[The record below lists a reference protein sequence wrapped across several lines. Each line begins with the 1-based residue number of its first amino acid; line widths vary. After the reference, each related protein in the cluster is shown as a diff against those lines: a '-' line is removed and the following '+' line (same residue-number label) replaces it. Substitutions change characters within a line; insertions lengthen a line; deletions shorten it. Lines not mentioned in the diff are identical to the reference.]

1 MNNSRSNNTLSNN
14 SSSEKAPIKT
24 LIVDDERLAR
34 AELKRLLDKHSD
46 VIEIVAEA
54 ANADTALKVL
64 QEQNIDLVFLDV
76 QMPGMTG
83 IEMADHIDSDVQ
95 FIFCTAFDQY
105 AVDAFTLNAVDY
117 LVKPVNPQRLLQC
130 IAKLSHN
137 NTPIVEKQLS
147 TEDRQSENHDFQTQV
162 YYLPENHGLLLK
174 FGEVNR
180 IIKLSEVERF
190 ESIGN
195 HCAVYTPLG
204 KSWVHSSLSKVEIR
218 LDPTLFFK
226 ASRSE
231 IIRIDAIDRIE
242 PGIKTGSSVAFLKSG
257 ASIEVSRRQAQA
269 LKQLFSAF

>member
-1 MNNSRSNNTLSNN
+1 M
-14 SSSEKAPIKT
+14 SSSHPLRT

-34 AELKRLLDKHSD
+34 AELKRLLSKHTDS
-46 VIEIVAEA
+46 IKIVGEA
-54 ANADTALKVL
+54 ANADAALQILK
-64 QEQNIDLVFLDV
+64 EENIDLVFLDV

-83 IEMADHIDSDVQ
+83 MELAEHIDTDIQ

-117 LVKPVNPQRLLQC
+117 LVKPVNSQRLVQC
-130 IAKLSHN
+130 LSKLSG
-137 NTPIVEKQLS
+137 NTTNASEK
-147 TEDRQSENHDFQTQV
+147 EDVSESQSEPGN
-162 YYLPENHGLLLK
+162 YLPDGHGLLLK
-174 FGEVNR
+174 FGDINR
-180 IIKLSEVERF
+180 IIKLSEIERF

-204 KSWVHSSLSKVEIR
+204 KSWVHSSLSKVEAR
-218 LDPTLFFK
+218 LDPSLFFK
-226 ASRSE
+226 ASRAE

-257 ASIEVSRRQAQA
+257 ASIEISRRQAQS

>member
-1 MNNSRSNNTLSNN
+1 MT
-14 SSSEKAPIKT
+14 KPHIKT

-34 AELKRLLDKHSD
+34 AELKRLLKQHQDA
-46 VIEIVAEA
+46 IEIVAEA
-54 ANADTALKVL
+54 ANADSALKLL
-64 QEQNIDLVFLDV
+64 QEQTIDLVFLDV

-117 LVKPVNPQRLLQC
+117 LVKPVNPQRLSQC
-130 IAKLSHN
+130 ILKLSQSRQQLDG
-137 NTPIVEKQLS
+137 KQLL
-147 TEDRQSENHDFQTQV
+147 TEADTGTNTENSSSNTNNGQRQRI
-162 YYLPENHGLLLK
+162 YLPENHGLLLK
-174 FGEVNR
+174 FGDINR
-180 IIKLSEVERF
+180 IIKLREIERF

-204 KSWVHSSLSKVEIR
+204 KSWVNSSLSKVEIR

-231 IIRIDAIDRIE
+231 IIRIEAIDRIE

>member
-1 MNNSRSNNTLSNN
+1 MNDTMNNS
-14 SSSEKAPIKT
+14 PVKT

-34 AELKRLLDKHSD
+34 VELKRLLGRHDD

-54 ANADTALKVL
+54 PNADTALKL
-64 QEQNIDLVFLDV
+64 LLEQSIDLVFLDV

-83 IEMADHIDSDVQ
+83 IEMADHISSDVQ

-117 LVKPVNPQRLLQC
+117 LVKPVNPQRLAQC
-130 IAKLSHN
+130 IAKLTQGAINPLTTLAAAETTTKINDEH
-137 NTPIVEKQLS
+137 
-147 TEDRQSENHDFQTQV
+147 RQTI
-162 YYLPENHGLLLK
+162 YLPENHGLLLK
-174 FGEVNR
+174 FGDVNR
-180 IIKLSEVERF
+180 IIKLCEVERF

-204 KSWVHSSLSKVEIR
+204 KSWVHSSLSKVEAR
-218 LDPTLFFK
+218 LDPALFFK
-226 ASRSE
+226 ASRAE

-242 PGIKTGSSVAFLKSG
+242 PGIKTGSSVAILNSG